1 MQRSDDGVVV
11 IAGCRYQKSKK
22 LGTGGSGSVF
32 EIIKEDG
39 GTKYALKEAS
49 LRMHGDIFQGE
60 VERLQALENCPHIV
74 DLIAHD
80 FISNGMILRMVLEL
94 GETDLETEIRRHEG
108 KFGPSTSRSY
118 SVEIAKGIQEMHSH
132 SIIHLDI
139 KLANVL
145 FFRGALKLVD
155 LGLSATIK
163 SDEEYI
169 VRDFMFGS
177 NRPPEQIF
185 PRKDGTYRLT
195 KKVDIWGFGV
205 VVYQMVY
212 GRKPFTNTGK
222 SPMMAIL
229 DPNVRLQHDIGAD
242 PALTEFLEMC
252 TQREVPK
259 RASIEELMKHRYIT
273 EVSLLYLRRCTSTKS
288 LSNINNG
295 RKDCEYKQH
304 PGRYHRDVG
313 IGSIAAR

>member
-1 MQRSDDGVVV
+1 MGRSRRAKRSGRDKTHSDKGRDKTLSDKGKGRPRSKHTKRSKGSRSDDGVVV

-60 VERLQALENCPHIV
+60 VERLQALKNCPHIV

-163 SDEEYI
+163 SDE
-169 VRDFMFGS
+169 
-177 NRPPEQIF
+177 
-185 PRKDGTYRLT
+185 LT

-242 PALTEFLEMC
+242 PALTEFLEVGYF
-252 TQREVPK
+252 T
-259 RASIEELMKHRYIT
+259 
-273 EVSLLYLRRCTSTKS
+273 YLFF
-288 LSNINNG
+288 I
-295 RKDCEYKQH
+295 
-304 PGRYHRDVG
+304 
-313 IGSIAAR
+313 